1 MVQQHEDADHLIA
14 QQFFR
19 LKELLAERIP
29 EAVSSKTPDLKI
41 SRGAEVV
48 AFCEVKSPQN
58 IFEERVNNAIN
69 AGQGGVI
76 EIGYGNNYR
85 QGRCIARAAVKAAP
99 QFEAANPAHA
109 VPNILILIN
118 HDEYAVVE
126 DFEQALTGYA
136 PEGGNH
142 SVGEPLQ
149 NAIPEIDLYVWI
161 NANGRKTGQAERII
175 YNHKS
180 RLKET
185 VRALLQL

>member
-1 MVQQHEDADHLIA
+1 MVQQQEDADHLIA
-14 QQFFR
+14 QHFFR
-19 LKELLAERIP
+19 LKGLIAERIP
-29 EAVSSKTPDLKI
+29 ETVIKTPDFKI
-41 SRGAEVV
+41 RRDVEVV

-58 IFEERVNNAIN
+58 IFEERVNNVIT
-69 AGQGGVI
+69 AGRGEII

-85 QGRCIARAAVKAAP
+85 QGRCIGRTAMKAAP
-99 QFEAANPAHA
+99 QFEAANPNHA

-126 DFEQALTGYA
+126 DFEQTLTGYA

-142 SVGEPLQ
+142 LVGEPLQ

-161 NANGRKTGQAERII
+161 NANGRKTAPAERII
-175 YNHKS
+175 YNHQS
-180 RLKET
+180 GLKET